1 MKEFVYH
8 VSEEEKIPLVINK
21 ILSSPEDQFVI
32 FSKDKKQIMN
42 LFEYCKKYHIPYA
55 HLYSENANLAFKNY
69 NEKKSKVFFISD
81 DLLEKKTFF
90 IPSTNQIIHFD
101 IPSHPLIYQK
111 RNQLIKNSHPIR
123 LIHIYCIP
131 NEIQDLKAIEVYFE
145 KKISLGNVL
154 QKDLKLPPIESIAR
168 KSTKKSITKKVSKR
182 QPQTI
187 HPKETPKQEVQESLW
202 SKIKSWFKKLW
213 NKPKKDL

>member
-21 ILSSPEDQFVI
+21 ILSSSEDQFVI

-55 HLYSENANLAFKNY
+55 HLYSENTNLAFKNY

-81 DLLEKKTFF
+81 DLLEKKPFF
-90 IPSTNQIIHFD
+90 IPATNQIIHYD
-101 IPSHPLIYQK
+101 IPPHPLIYQK
-111 RNQLIKNSHPIR
+111 RNQLIKNTHYIR

-145 KKISLGNVL
+145 KKISLGKVL
-154 QKDLKLPPIESIAR
+154 HKDLKLPPLESVK
-168 KSTKKSITKKVSKR
+168 KSTKKSITKKSSRK
-182 QPQTI
+182 QPQARY
-187 HPKETPKQEVQESLW
+187 PKETAKQEEQESLW
-202 SKIKSWFKKLW
+202 SKIKSWFRKLW
-213 NKPKKDL
+213 SKPKKNL

>member
-21 ILSSPEDQFVI
+21 ILSSPEEQFVI

-42 LFEYCKKYHIPYA
+42 LFEYCKKYHLSYA

-81 DLLEKKTFF
+81 DLLGKKSFF
-90 IPSTNQIIHFD
+90 IPATNQIIHYD
-101 IPSHPLIYQK
+101 IPPHPLIYQQ
-111 RNQLIKNSHPIR
+111 RNLLIKNSHSIR
-123 LIHIYCIP
+123 LIHIYCIH

-154 QKDLKLPPIESIAR
+154 QKDLNLPPIEYAK
-168 KSTKKSITKKVSKR
+168 KSTKKSISKKVSRR
-182 QPQTI
+182 QPQTT
-187 HPKETPKQEVQESLW
+187 HSKEIPKQEVQESLW